1 MDELKITEY
10 EYHKFVFSP
19 VHNIGM
25 KYGKCEVVTIERLLL
40 DHNTNKKNRTNL
52 RKLAHQIADIQE
64 AKA

>member
-19 VHNIGM
+19 VHNVGM

-40 DHNTNKKNRTNL
+40 DHNTNKENRTNL
-52 RKLAHQIADIQE
+52 RKLAHQIADVQE
-64 AKA
+64 GKA